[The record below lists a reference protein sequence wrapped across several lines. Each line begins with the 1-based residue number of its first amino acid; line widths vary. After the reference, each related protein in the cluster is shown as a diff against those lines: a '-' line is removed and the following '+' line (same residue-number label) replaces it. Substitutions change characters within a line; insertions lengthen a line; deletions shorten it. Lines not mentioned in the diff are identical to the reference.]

1 MRKWSKVKTH
11 AVYKVGNHKLDK
23 LEQVKESKEKQAL
36 DWMREK

>member
-11 AVYKVGNHKLDK
+11 VVYKVCNHK